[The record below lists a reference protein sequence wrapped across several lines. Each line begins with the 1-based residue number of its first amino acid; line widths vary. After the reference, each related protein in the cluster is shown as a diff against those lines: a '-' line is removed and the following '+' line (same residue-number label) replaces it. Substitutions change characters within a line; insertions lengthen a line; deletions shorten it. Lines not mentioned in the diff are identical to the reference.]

1 MVKVIK
7 RTGLVI
13 LVLLVVLFAIIAFA
27 SGMFMSKKYLD
38 PWQKDYYKGFDDI
51 RLQVASQ
58 GLLAPNGHNMQP
70 WKIKLDSSDKTA
82 FYLYGDSNLLTP
94 DVDPPARQFTITQG
108 AFLQYCS
115 VAASHLGYN
124 ADITLFPNGEYD
136 GSVGSINAKPV
147 AKVTLKKSSKVT
159 DSALHD
165 ALFLPDTSRVAYQ
178 SRKLSDS
185 QVEKLKQQNITDN
198 LILNIYQDNANMDKI
213 SRYVVD
219 SAKIEGSIKE
229 INNES
234 VKLTRTNEYQKN
246 KYRYGFSI
254 EGAGTSGLLL
264 YTKEALVTLFPSL
277 NNDAAS
283 QDAIISQADLAV
295 KNTPAYAFI
304 ITKDNSRKS
313 QVEAGLLYSRVQLE
327 AETMGLAVQPLSQSI
342 EEYPQMSDLY
352 YNIHKDYAPKGATI
366 QMLFRLGKPLHSVP
380 CSMRRDVTDL
390 LIK

>member
-1 MVKVIK
+1 MVKIIK
-7 RTGLVI
+7 GTGLVI
-13 LVLLVVLFAIIAFA
+13 FVLLVVLFATIAFA

-70 WKIKLDSSDKTA
+70 WKIKLDSSDKAA

-124 ADITLFPNGEYD
+124 ANITLFPNGEYD
-136 GSVGSINAKPV
+136 GSVGSIKEKPV
-147 AKVTLKKSSKVT
+147 AKVILKKSSKVT

-178 SRKLSDS
+178 SGKLSDS

-198 LILNIYQDNANMDKI
+198 LILNIYQDTTNMDKI

-246 KYRYGFSI
+246 KYRYGFSL
-254 EGAGTSGLLL
+254 EGDGTSGLQL

-277 NNDAAS
+277 NNEAAS
-283 QDAIISQADLAV
+283 QDAIISQAELAV

-352 YNIHKDYAPKGATI
+352 LNIHNDYAPEGATI

-380 CSMRRDVTDL
+380 CSMRRDVNDL